1 MVGNDGLSDSSTNGV
16 NLSGHTTTLD
26 TDADVQ
32 VGELVLAKDEDRL
45 EGLEAEGLGL
55 DELNGLPI
63 DLNEAAALL
72 GESAGSRRLLPV
84 EQVRG
89 ECAQERWLR

>member
-1 MVGNDGLSDSSTNGV
+1 
-16 NLSGHTTTLD
+16 
-26 TDADVQ
+26 
-32 VGELVLAKDEDRL
+32 
-45 EGLEAEGLGL
+45 
-55 DELNGLPI
+55 LPI